1 MPDNSDTT
9 RYYNDNSTV
18 FFEETVCADVTP
30 LYERFLKYVPEG
42 GKILD
47 LGCGSGRDVKAFRDR
62 GYVADGV
69 DRSEELCKLASE
81 YTGVK
86 IKQMDFAQLD
96 AVAEYDAIWACASL
110 LHVPCEELPKIIEL
124 ARRALKPSGVMY
136 MSYKYGDYEGD
147 RDGRFF
153 NDMTEEKF
161 ADVFAGTDGLTL
173 VEEWYSEDV
182 RRGKDVKWYNV
193 ILSKESYE

>member
-1 MPDNSDTT
+1 MSDMCDTT
-9 RYYNDNSTV
+9 RYYEDNSMV
-18 FFEETVCADVTP
+18 FFEETVGADVTP

-47 LGCGSGRDVKAFRDR
+47 LGCGSGRDVKAFLER
-62 GYVADGV
+62 GYVADGA

-86 IKQMDFAQLD
+86 IKQMDFAQLE
-96 AVAEYDAIWACASL
+96 AVDEYDAIWACASL
-110 LHVPCEELPKIIEL
+110 LHVPCEELPKIFEL

-161 ADVFAGTDGLTL
+161 AGVFADIEGLSL
-173 VEEWYSEDV
+173 IEEWYSEDV

-193 ILSKESYE
+193 ILRRV

>member
-1 MPDNSDTT
+1 MSDMCDTT
-9 RYYNDNSTV
+9 RYYEDHSMV

-47 LGCGSGRDVKAFRDR
+47 LGCGSGRDVKAFRER
-62 GYVADGV
+62 GYVAEGV

-81 YTGVK
+81 YTGVE
-86 IKQMDFAQLD
+86 IKQMDFAQLNS
-96 AVAEYDAIWACASL
+96 VAEYDAVWACASL
-110 LHVPCEELPKIIEL
+110 LHVSCEELPKIIEL
-124 ARRALKPSGVMY
+124 IRRALKSSGVMY
-136 MSYKYGDYEGD
+136 MSFKYGDYEGD

-153 NDMTEEKF
+153 NDMTEDKFKGVF
-161 ADVFAGTDGLTL
+161 ADVTGLSL
-173 VEEWYSEDV
+173 IEDWYSEDV

-193 ILSKESYE
+193 ILRRV

>member
-1 MPDNSDTT
+1 MCDTT
-9 RYYNDNSTV
+9 RYYEDNSMV
-18 FFEETVCADVTP
+18 FFEETVGADVTP

-47 LGCGSGRDVKAFRDR
+47 LGCGSGRDVKAFLER
-62 GYVADGV
+62 GYVADGA

-86 IKQMDFAQLD
+86 IKQMDFAQLE
-96 AVAEYDAIWACASL
+96 AVDEYDAIWACASL
-110 LHVPCEELPKIIEL
+110 LHVPCEELPKIFEL

-161 ADVFAGTDGLTL
+161 AGVFADIEGLSL
-173 VEEWYSEDV
+173 IEEWYSEDV

-193 ILSKESYE
+193 ILRRV

>member
-1 MPDNSDTT
+1 MSDNCDTT
-9 RYYNDNSTV
+9 RYYNDNSAV
-18 FFEETVCADVTP
+18 FFEETVGADVTP
-30 LYERFLKYVPEG
+30 LHERFLKYVPEG

-47 LGCGSGRDVKAFRDR
+47 LGCGSGRDVKAFMER

-86 IKQMDFAQLD
+86 IRQMDFAQLD

-124 ARRALKPSGVMY
+124 MRRALKPSGVMY

-161 ADVFAGTDGLTL
+161 AGVFTDIEGLSL
-173 VEEWYSEDV
+173 IEEWYSEDV

-193 ILSKESYE
+193 ILSKEFYE

>member
-1 MPDNSDTT
+1 MPDKCDTT
-9 RYYNDNSTV
+9 RYYEDNSMV
-18 FFEETVCADVTP
+18 FFEETVGADVTP

-47 LGCGSGRDVKAFRDR
+47 LGCGSGRDVKAFQER

-86 IKQMDFAQLD
+86 IRQMDFAQLD

-110 LHVPCEELPKIIEL
+110 LHVPCEELPKIIGL
-124 ARRALKPSGVMY
+124 MRRALKPSGVMY

-161 ADVFAGTDGLTL
+161 AGVLADVDGLSL

-193 ILSKESYE
+193 ILRRV

>member
-1 MPDNSDTT
+1 MPDKCETT

-18 FFEETVCADVTP
+18 FFEETVGADVTP

-47 LGCGSGRDVKAFRDR
+47 LGCGSGRDVKAFMER

-86 IKQMDFAQLD
+86 IKQMDFTELD

-110 LHVPCEELPKIIEL
+110 LHVPGEELPKIIGL
-124 ARRALKPSGVMY
+124 MRRALKPSGVMY

-161 ADVFAGTDGLTL
+161 AGVLAGIEGLSL
-173 VEEWYSEDV
+173 IEEWYSEDV

-193 ILSKESYE
+193 ILRRV

>member
-1 MPDNSDTT
+1 MPDMSDTT
-9 RYYNDNSTV
+9 RYYEDNSMV

-47 LGCGSGRDVKAFRDR
+47 FGCGSGRDVKAFRER
-62 GYVADGV
+62 GYVAEGA

-86 IKQMDFAQLD
+86 IKQMDFTQLN
-96 AVAEYDAIWACASL
+96 AVAEYDAVWACASL

-124 ARRALKPSGVMY
+124 MRRALKPSGVMY

-161 ADVFAGTDGLTL
+161 AGVFAGIDGLSL

-193 ILSKESYE
+193 ILRRV

>member
-18 FFEETVCADVTP
+18 FFEETVGADVTP

-42 GKILD
+42 GMILD
-47 LGCGSGRDVKAFRDR
+47 LGCGSGRDVKAFQER

-193 ILSKESYE
+193 ILRRV